1 MHIVYA
7 VSTCS
12 NDIYQ
17 QLYRDASVKP
27 AIQSQKYHK
36 LLIEGFADY
45 TQVDVIAYPPIY
57 GSVLKKFCI
66 RFSKEKDGNA
76 RYHYI
81 PVVRNSLLRKLVVG
95 FETFFRTC
103 CLCRKDSAV
112 VVDCLNVVASVSALA
127 AAKLRGSSCVGIVTD
142 LPEMQKMGKVML
154 WISNYVIRNCSHY
167 VFLSEPMNT
176 RLNKAGKPYVV
187 LEGHADIQMSQV
199 ASDLSLKHKPRVLL
213 YAGGIKKEYGIEM
226 LVKGFRKANLAN
238 TQLHIYGGGSYASEL
253 GKLAEQD
260 ENLFFGG
267 EVLNTEILE
276 KELEATL
283 LINPRPTHEEFV
295 RYSFPSKNMEYMASG
310 TPVLTTVLPGM
321 PKEYYPYVY
330 LLEQETVDGIAEKL
344 TQVLLQTDEELFEKG
359 RAAKEFILN
368 TRNNVVQAGKILKML
383 EK

>member
-27 AIQSQKYHK
+27 AIQSQKYHR
-36 LLIEGFADY
+36 LLIEGFA
-45 TQVDVIAYPPIY
+45 QSAKVDVVAYPPIY
-57 GSVLKKFCI
+57 ASVLKKAFV
-66 RFSKEKDGNA
+66 RFPKETEGNA
-76 RYHYI
+76 LYHYI
-81 PVVRNSLLRKLVVG
+81 PAVRNGLLRKLVVG
-95 FETFFRTC
+95 TQTFFRTLR
-103 CLCRKDSAV
+103 LCGKDSAV
-112 VVDCLNVVASVSALA
+112 VVDCLNVVASVCALTA
-127 AAKLRGSSCVGIVTD
+127 ARLRGRPCVGIVTD
-142 LPEMQKMGKVML
+142 LPEMQKMSSGML
-154 WISNYVIRNCSHY
+154 KISNYVIRNCTHY

-176 RLNKAGKPYVV
+176 RLNQSGKPYVV
-187 LEGHADIQMSQV
+187 LEGHADIQMREV
-199 ASDLSLKHKPRVLL
+199 ASELSMKRKPRVLL

-226 LVKGFRKANLAN
+226 LVEGFRKAKLSNA
-238 TQLHIYGGGSYASEL
+238 QLHIYGGGSYCPEL
-253 GKLAEQD
+253 AQLAEED

-267 EVLNTEILE
+267 EVLNSEILE

-330 LLEQETVDGIAEKL
+330 LLEEETADGIAEKL
-344 TQVLLQTDEELFEKG
+344 TQVLAQTDEELFGKG
-359 RAAKEFILN
+359 RAAKEFILT
-368 TRNNVVQAGKILKML
+368 TRNNVVQAAKILEML
-383 EK
+383 KK